1 MPTPWTRNESPASRL
16 RNWKMMAEGADYQP
30 GRLANLCGV
39 SLRQLERQFQG
50 DLGESPSQWLRRERM
65 ERAKKVLLR
74 LGSATE
80 TAMVMGFSQLSHFSR
95 EFKRVVGTS
104 PKAWLDSSANCRSG

>member
-1 MPTPWTRNESPASRL
+1 MPTPRTRNESPAARL
-16 RNWKMMAEGADYQP
+16 SKWKMMAEGAEYRP

-80 TAMVMGFSQLSHFSR
+80 TAWMMGFSQLSNFSQ
-95 EFKRVVGTS
+95 EFKRVVGAS
-104 PKAWLDSSANCRSG
+104 PRAWLDSSADRRTG